1 VRGTNASGTTRS
13 GVRCETR
20 RGRLVDRDADYLD
33 ISNLLTALF
42 GLIFALYALFRHF
55 VTIERKVAQV
65 AQGHSF
71 SWIRLV
77 HHFYCT
83 FRTCDQAPQWGK
95 IGKSG
100 TSAIHIVHYNFRTFR
115 T

>member
-1 VRGTNASGTTRS
+1 ML
-13 GVRCETR
+13 
-20 RGRLVDRDADYLD
+20 LVITFY

-100 TSAIHIVHYNFRTFR
+100 TSAIYIVHYNFRTFR